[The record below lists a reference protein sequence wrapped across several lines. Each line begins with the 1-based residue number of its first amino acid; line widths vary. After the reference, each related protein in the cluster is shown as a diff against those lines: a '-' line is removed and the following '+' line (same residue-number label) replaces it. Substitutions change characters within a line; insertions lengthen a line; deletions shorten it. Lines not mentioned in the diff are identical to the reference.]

1 MAMRPGLIE
10 PQTTVRIP
18 GRFRDNDGT
27 LVDPTEVVFR
37 TYSPTGTETTF
48 TFGTDDEI
56 EKIDTGIY
64 ACDFAVG
71 DDAGRW
77 SWRWEV
83 TDGFTL
89 AAARGTFVVQS
100 SPWHDPSSSA
110 DAYR

>member
-18 GRFRDNDGT
+18 GRFRDFDGV
-27 LVDPTEVVFR
+27 LIDPTGLVFR
-37 TYSPTGTETTF
+37 TFAPDGTETTY

-56 EKIDTGIY
+56 EKIDTGVY

-71 DDAGRW
+71 DNAGRW
-77 SWRWEV
+77 SWRWEA
-83 TDGFTL
+83 TDGFVL
-89 AAARGTFVVQS
+89 ATTRGTFVVQA
-100 SPWHDPSSSA
+100 SPWHDGSSA